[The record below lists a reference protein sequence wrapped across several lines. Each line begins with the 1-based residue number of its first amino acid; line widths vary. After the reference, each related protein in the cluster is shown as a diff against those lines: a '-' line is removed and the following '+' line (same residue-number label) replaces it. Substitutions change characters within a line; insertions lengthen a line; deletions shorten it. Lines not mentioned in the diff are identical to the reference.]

1 MALQGNLRDF
11 PFAQLLN
18 LVNLARKTGL
28 LEISHKGET
37 AQVYFRDGR
46 LACALSTTE
55 DSSLGAVLYQNK
67 RISPN
72 LFRAIKSKGG
82 AIWDKE
88 LGLQLINAGFVS
100 RETIFS
106 SLQQHNVAILR
117 RLFAWQEGAFRFI
130 PNEPLPEDKISL
142 NMELENLIMEGS
154 RHIQEMELLMDE
166 VPNLDVSIKFSDRPD
181 SNLRKVNLTVEEW
194 KVVSFVNPKN
204 SIRQIGQATSMDDL
218 QIRKV
223 VYGLL
228 QAGLV
233 EVVRGNQQRP
243 LPVTQLL
250 SNQSKEEQR
259 SLVNRLIDRV
269 RGL

>member
-18 LVNLARKTGL
+18 LVNLARKTGM
-28 LEISHKGET
+28 LEISHRGET

-46 LACALSTTE
+46 LACALSTIE
-55 DSSLGAVLYQNK
+55 DSTLAAVLFQNQ

-100 RETIFS
+100 RETIFN
-106 SLQQHNVAILR
+106 SLQQHNVAIIR
-117 RLFAWQEGAFRFI
+117 RLFTWQDGAFRFI
-130 PNEPLPEDKISL
+130 PGEPLPEDKICL
-142 NMELENLIMEGS
+142 NMDLENLIMEGS

-166 VPNLDVSIKFSDRPD
+166 FPSLDVSLKFSDRPD
-181 SNLRKVNLTVEEW
+181 SNLRKVNLTVDEW

-204 SIRQIGQATSMDDL
+204 TIRQIAQATAMDDL

-233 EVVRGNQQRP
+233 EVMRISGDRPKPATQILPNQTR
-243 LPVTQLL
+243 
-250 SNQSKEEQR
+250 EEQR
-259 SLVNRLIDRV
+259 SLVNRLIDRI

>member
-18 LVNLARKTGL
+18 LVNLARKTGM
-28 LEISHKGET
+28 LEISHSGET
-37 AQVYFRDGR
+37 SLVYFRDGR
-46 LACALSTTE
+46 LACALSTAE
-55 DSSLGAVLYQNK
+55 DSSLASVLYQNQ

-100 RETIFS
+100 RDTILN
-106 SLQQHNVAILR
+106 SLQQHNVSIVR
-117 RLFAWQEGAFRFI
+117 KLFTWPEGAFRFI
-130 PNEPLPEDKISL
+130 PNEPLPEDKICL
-142 NMELENLIMEGS
+142 NMDLQNLIMEGS
-154 RHIQEMELLMDE
+154 RHMQEMELLME
-166 VPNLDVSIKFSDRPD
+166 EIPNLEASLQFSDKPE

-204 SIRQIGQATSMDDL
+204 TIRQIGQATGMDEL
-218 QIRKV
+218 QIRRV

-233 EVVRGNQQRP
+233 EITRAASQRISHATQI
-243 LPVTQLL
+243 LPTQTR
-250 SNQSKEEQR
+250 EEQR
-259 SLVNRLIDRV
+259 SLVNRLIDRI